1 MIKVLHKALNILEY
15 LSRYPDGQT
24 LSAIAAHIGEKPTT
38 TSNIV
43 QVLAGR
49 NYLERTDGRWKLGVS
64 AYLLTGSAVDYDRAL
79 CSLAE
84 PILRVLADDTE
95 ASVVLSVWR
104 GSERYVLLRIAD
116 ESAVTVN
123 RAYPLATEVYSTA
136 TGMMLLAC
144 QPREIIDAYIE
155 ANGLPGIAEPADKAV
170 AAFLATLALSRERG
184 YYIREKESIF
194 EAAAPLHEADG
205 SVRTAVG
212 IFLPQFRAGEREK
225 LVGKLIE
232 VTHTLEKA
240 MRGSEPPQAFGA
252 NIVSC

>member
-1 MIKVLHKALNILEY
+1 MIKVLHKALNILED

-84 PILRVLADDTE
+84 PILQSLADKTE

-104 GSERYVLLRIAD
+104 GCERYVLLRIAD

-170 AAFLATLALSRERG
+170 AAFLATLSLSRERG
-184 YYIREKESIF
+184 YYIREKESVF
-194 EAAAPLHEADG
+194 EAAAPIRSPDG
-205 SVRTAVG
+205 TCNTAVG
-212 IFLPQFRAGEREK
+212 IFLPLFRADDREK

-232 VTHTLEKA
+232 ATHALEKA
-240 MRGSEPPQAFGA
+240 MRGGEPPQA
-252 NIVSC
+252 

>member
-15 LSRYPDGQT
+15 LSQYPDGQT

-64 AYLLTGSAVDYDRAL
+64 AYLLTGSVTDYDRAL
-79 CSLAE
+79 CTLAE
-84 PILRVLADDTE
+84 PILRVLAAETE

-104 GSERYVLLRIAD
+104 GSERYVLLRILD

-123 RAYPLATEVYSTA
+123 REYPEARAIYGTA
-136 TGMMLLAC
+136 TGMVLLAE
-144 QPREIIDAYIE
+144 QPQEIIDAHI
-155 ANGLPGIAEPADKAV
+155 AQNGIPGIAAPAEKAV

-225 LVGKLIE
+225 LVGKLVE
-232 VTHTLEKA
+232 ATHTLEKA
-240 MRGSEPPQAFGA
+240 MREA
-252 NIVSC
+252 